1 MKMKRDFFFLFYLI
15 AGIITGSIISNLC
28 AGSGAFGW
36 LAFGQTIG
44 FSPNSPAVIDLAI
57 FKVTF
62 GFSMSLTVAHIITI
76 SLALLLYR
84 RGR

>member
-15 AGIITGSIISNLC
+15 AGIITGSIIAGWC
-28 AGSGAFGW
+28 TGSGALGW
-36 LAFGQTIG
+36 LAYGQTIG

-57 FKVTF
+57 FKLTF

-76 SLALLLYR
+76 SIAMFIYR
-84 RGR
+84 HNR

>member
-1 MKMKRDFFFLFYLI
+1 MKKDFLFLFYLL
-15 AGIITGSIISNLC
+15 AGIIAGSIIANLC
-28 AGSGAFGW
+28 AGVGGLSW
-36 LAFGQTIG
+36 LAYGQTIG
-44 FSPNSPAVIDLAI
+44 FAPNAPAVIDLAI
-57 FKVTF
+57 IKLTF